1 MTKGVGQTYPPS
13 MTGRRGAS
21 LPDAQPAATVFSV
34 RVLRLLELRPHA
46 DGPPVVYVVGPTS
59 LL

>member
-1 MTKGVGQTYPPS
+1 
-13 MTGRRGAS
+13 MTGRRGAQ

-46 DGPPVVYVVGPTS
+46 ETA
-59 LL
+59 LLWFTLLVQRVCYRRRVCRV

>member
-1 MTKGVGQTYPPS
+1 
-13 MTGRRGAS
+13 MTGRRGAQ

-46 DGPPVVYVVGPTS
+46 DGPPVVYVIGPTS